1 MGETV
6 YKLTQIVTDSLQNPE
21 RGFLLTII
29 KEYTQNRFM
38 STLHHESLLESC
50 YEDVMAEI
58 TDTGDIAM
66 MNNED
71 IERAVQ
77 MRFESMCQ

>member
-1 MGETV
+1 
-6 YKLTQIVTDSLQNPE
+6 
-21 RGFLLTII
+21 
-29 KEYTQNRFM
+29 
-38 STLHHESLLESC
+38 
-50 YEDVMAEI
+50 MAEI
-58 TDTGDIAM
+58 TETGDIAM

>member
-1 MGETV
+1 M
-6 YKLTQIVTDSLQNPE
+6 
-21 RGFLLTII
+21 TII
-29 KEYTQNRFM
+29 KRYTQKRFM

>member
-1 MGETV
+1 
-6 YKLTQIVTDSLQNPE
+6 
-21 RGFLLTII
+21 
-29 KEYTQNRFM
+29 M

-58 TDTGDIAM
+58 TETGDIAM

>member
-1 MGETV
+1 MSETV
-6 YKLTQIVTDSLQNPE
+6 HKLTQIVTNLLQNPE
-21 RGFLLTII
+21 RGFLVTII

-38 STLHHESLLESC
+38 STLNHESLLESC

>member
-1 MGETV
+1 MC
-6 YKLTQIVTDSLQNPE
+6 
-21 RGFLLTII
+21 II
-29 KEYTQNRFM
+29 KEYTQIRFM